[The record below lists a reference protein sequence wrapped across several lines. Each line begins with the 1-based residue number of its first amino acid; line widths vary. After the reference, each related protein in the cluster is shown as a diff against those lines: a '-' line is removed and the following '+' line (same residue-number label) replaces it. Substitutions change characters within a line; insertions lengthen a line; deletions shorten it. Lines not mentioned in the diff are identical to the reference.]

1 MTGEGACRY
10 GETVNFHTHTH
21 THNPRSCI
29 IRHKLSGSSTVT
41 ERATVNVWQ
50 ELRRRRVFRV
60 AGMYIV
66 GTWLVIQVA
75 DMLFSA
81 SGLPETAL
89 RYLFI
94 AAATGFPIAL
104 IFGWLY
110 DVTPQG
116 IVRTEPAAHDL
127 AIDLSLKRT
136 DYVIL
141 AALAAI
147 GIAILLGSLG
157 GIRDE
162 LNTETVVAKIEPRSN
177 SIAVLPFTNLDT
189 DPGTAYFSD
198 GVTEEILHRLS
209 TLGSLHVLATTSS
222 FPFRDSDLSPAD
234 ISGRLGV
241 RYLLQGSVRRD
252 ADHIR
257 VTARLSDE
265 GGFQLWSD
273 SFDRKLE
280 GIFTIQTEIAHAVAN
295 HIVREIIP
303 LQEQPDGRTTGNMK
317 AYNAYLSGK
326 AWLDQRTAGW
336 QAQAEAA
343 FRRAIELDPGYAPPY
358 AGLAVTLIIG
368 KGAGPHV
375 QEARSLAETA
385 TKMDPEFAFGH
396 AALGL
401 IQISVAEY
409 DNGLDS
415 LRLATKLDPS
425 LSLGWAW
432 LAHGFRRLERF
443 DEADE
448 VEQRGLDVDPLNPI
462 LVLNA
467 SESAYYKGDFERA
480 EALLRR
486 LTTLPRPPVYV
497 FENLASL
504 HEFRGDFPQ
513 AIENAKQQIRIDADA
528 VNLLRLAVRYARL
541 GMFDQADYWYERG
554 RRRLPAGV
562 LRVDLSWEF
571 GRYRGENSA
580 LIADLQQLEAR
591 ATADNDDSPSPDF
604 NQLLAGGRAFV
615 LVGDYEQGI
624 DFLERGIDG
633 GIETW
638 SKFKPPKDPM
648 ADIDPI
654 AFLWDRW
661 WYPGVTDLFTHLAF
675 AYRQVGREDDAR
687 RILDTLAEQNWS
699 SDNPES
705 VPPPLWSD
713 AYLATNL
720 GQRAL
725 LQALRGDLDSAL
737 DDLRRAVELGWYAE
751 LGGYYDVLNDP
762 AWAAT
767 IEQPTFQRV
776 LARARSELDSQR
788 SIVEATEAA
797 HDFRAEFESSQI
809 NNIN

>member
-1 MTGEGACRY
+1 M
-10 GETVNFHTHTH
+10 
-21 THNPRSCI
+21 
-29 IRHKLSGSSTVT
+29 
-41 ERATVNVWQ
+41 NVWQ

-75 DMLFSA
+75 DILFSA
-81 SGLPETAL
+81 AGLPETAL

-94 AAATGFPIAL
+94 AAAASFPIAL
-104 IFGWLY
+104 LFGWLY

-116 IVRTEPAAHDL
+116 IVRTEPVAHDS
-127 AIDLSLKRT
+127 AIDLSLKRA

-141 AALAAI
+141 TALAAI

-157 GIRDE
+157 GIRE
-162 LNTETVVAKIEPRSN
+162 QLSAETAAVGVERHSN
-177 SIAVLPFTNLDT
+177 SIAVLPFANLDANADT
-189 DPGTAYFSD
+189 TYFSD
-198 GVTEEILHRLS
+198 GVTEELLHRLS
-209 TLGSLHVLATTSS
+209 TLGVLRVLAAPTT
-222 FPFRDSDLSPAD
+222 FQFRDSNLSPTE
-234 ISGRLGV
+234 ISDRLGV

-252 ADHIR
+252 TDQVR
-257 VTARLSDE
+257 VTARLLDE
-265 GGFQLWSD
+265 NGFQLWSD
-273 SFDRKLE
+273 SFDRKLD
-280 GIFTIQTEIAHAVAN
+280 GIFTIQAEIAQVVSN
-295 HIVREIIP
+295 HIVREIVP
-303 LQEQPDGRTTGNMK
+303 MQELPAGRMTNNME
-317 AYNAYLSGK
+317 AYNVYLSGK
-326 AWLDQRTAGW
+326 AWLDQRTPGW
-336 QAQAEAA
+336 QAQAEAR
-343 FRRAIELDPGYAPPY
+343 FRRALELDPGYAPPY

-368 KGAGPHV
+368 KGPGPHV

-385 TKMDPEFAFGH
+385 TEMDPEFAFGH

-401 IQISVAEY
+401 IQISLAEF

-425 LSLGWAW
+425 LSLAWAW
-432 LAHGFRRLERF
+432 LAHGFRGLERF

-504 HEFRGDFPQ
+504 HEFRGEFPQ
-513 AIENAKQQIRIDADA
+513 AIENAKQQIRIDPDA
-528 VNLLRLAVRYARL
+528 VNLIKLAIRYARL
-541 GMFDQADYWYERG
+541 GMFDQADYWYELG
-554 RRRLPAGV
+554 RRRLPDGI

-571 GRYRGENSA
+571 GRYRGKSSA
-580 LIADLQQLEAR
+580 LLADLRQLEAR
-591 ATADNDDSPSPDF
+591 ATAGNDDIPSPDY
-604 NQLLAGGRAFV
+604 NQLLAGGQAFV
-615 LVGDYEQGI
+615 LVGDYEKAI
-624 DFLERGIDG
+624 DFFERGIDA
-633 GIETW
+633 GIKTW
-638 SKFKPPKDPM
+638 SRFRPPKDPS
-648 ADIDPI
+648 ADVDAID
-654 AFLWDRW
+654 FLWTRW
-661 WYPGVTDLFTHLAF
+661 WYPGVTELFTHLAF
-675 AYRQVGREDDAR
+675 AYRQAGREDDAR
-687 RILDTLAEQNWS
+687 RILDSLAEQNWS

-705 VPPPLWSD
+705 VPRPLWPD

-725 LQALRGDLDSAL
+725 LQSLRGDLDGAL

-776 LARARSELDSQR
+776 LAKARSKLDSQR

-809 NNIN
+809 TNIN